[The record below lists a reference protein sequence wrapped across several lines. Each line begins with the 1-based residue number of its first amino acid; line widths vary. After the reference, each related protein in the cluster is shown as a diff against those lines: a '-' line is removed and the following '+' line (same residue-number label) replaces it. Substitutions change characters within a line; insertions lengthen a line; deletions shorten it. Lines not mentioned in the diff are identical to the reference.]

1 MKHLPAPFRLFIPLG
16 LALAVAAGCFA
27 AGCLADGQLQ
37 SGEEIQGPDSV
48 LYGTYSPGPSNQQNP
63 AVLKQQE
70 EFDQLTE
77 ELFLTE
83 VSGKTITLH

>member
-48 LYGTYSPGPSNQQNP
+48 LYGTYSPFPSN
-63 AVLKQQE
+63 
-70 EFDQLTE
+70 
-77 ELFLTE
+77 
-83 VSGKTITLH
+83 